1 MSEDINRIKTVLCEK
16 KRTCRCELNSFRLI
30 LRQFQNGA
38 PILLNLTYILFEKY
52 HNFLKFPSL
61 NY

>member
-1 MSEDINRIKTVLCEK
+1 MFCEK
-16 KRTCRCELNSFRLI
+16 RRGLAVGELNSFRLI